1 MFSNV
6 KRLLISFVL
15 KKDLFHLETL
25 FRNNEIN
32 SVKKIIRSSWIGTGF
47 VTKKF
52 EEKFS
57 NYKNSNYSI
66 SLNSCTAGLHIS
78 LLSLGLK
85 NDEIITT
92 PMTFAATINSIILAG
107 GKPILIDIRRD
118 AFNIDEDKIVEKI
131 NKKTKAILVVHFAG
145 LPCNMNKIIKIAKI

>member
-1 MFSNV
+1 M
-6 KRLLISFVL
+6 LDYISFVL
-15 KKDLFHLETL
+15 KKRFISFGKPYLG
-25 FRNNEIN
+25 NNEIN

-85 NDEIITT
+85 
-92 PMTFAATINSIILAG
+92 
-107 GKPILIDIRRD
+107 
-118 AFNIDEDKIVEKI
+118 
-131 NKKTKAILVVHFAG
+131 KK
-145 LPCNMNKIIKIAKI
+145 